1 MWQGSG
7 EREGEGEGEG
17 GRGRVGEGGKGRAH
31 LMYSN
36 RALSTAV
43 KNSLT
48 PIPASADTPTVCMEH
63 TQHAWRSVVA
73 YTAHHE
79 SLLSHL
85 KLEP

>member
-1 MWQGSG
+1 MRYDREVERREGG
-7 EREGEGEGEG
+7 GGREREG
-17 GRGRVGEGGKGRAH
+17 GRAH

-48 PIPASADTPTVCMEH
+48 PIPASADTPTVCKEH

-73 YTAHHE
+73 YTACFTAQT
-79 SLLSHL
+79 
-85 KLEP
+85 LEAEAIVSCLH

>member
-1 MWQGSG
+1 
-7 EREGEGEGEG
+7 
-17 GRGRVGEGGKGRAH
+17 
-31 LMYSN
+31 MYSN

-48 PIPASADTPTVCMEH
+48 PIPVSADTPTVCMEH

-85 KLEP
+85 KLEL